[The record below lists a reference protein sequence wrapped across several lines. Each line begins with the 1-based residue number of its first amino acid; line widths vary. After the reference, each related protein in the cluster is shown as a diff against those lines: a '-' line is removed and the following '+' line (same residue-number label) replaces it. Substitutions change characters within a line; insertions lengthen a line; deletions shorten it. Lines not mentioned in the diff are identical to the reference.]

1 MRSLAS
7 GSSSTLGVIVSD
19 IQNPFF
25 AVAIRSFEERARK
38 WRNDVIVSE
47 INYDVALM
55 TRAAERMIE
64 HKVRGVA
71 ILTSEM
77 SAAWLEEI
85 VRRDIPLARFD
96 LDFTSENAVNVKV
109 DYATGMQQVVQH
121 LADHGHRRIA
131 FVGGHRTFKNIFS
144 RQEGYVA
151 SMQALKLAPGPILI
165 GNQRMDGGAPR
176 DSRFWRCLHARLP
189 SRP

>member
-1 MRSLAS
+1 M
-7 GSSSTLGVIVSD
+7 
-19 IQNPFF
+19 
-25 AVAIRSFEERARK
+25 
-38 WRNDVIVSE
+38 SE